1 MPAEIT
7 WGEKRLVRVAKAL
20 KSEEDG
26 KAMRRD
32 MVKEFRGALN
42 PTRNKVR
49 AAIRS
54 MPSKGSRRGGMRL
67 RSRVAAKVMVQI
79 KPAGKFPGATLK
91 AKKTP
96 NIRKFRNAPK
106 RLNQKSFSHPA
117 IGNPRQRVRQVG
129 KPGWFDKTVRAD
141 RAAHRRAA
149 RNVLKAAEKRLE
161 RKV

>member
-1 MPAEIT
+1 MSFD
-7 WGEKRLVRVAKAL
+7 EKRLVRLARAM

-26 KAMRRD
+26 KALRKD
-32 MVKEFRGALN
+32 MVREFRTALN
-42 PTRNKVR
+42 PTRNKAR

-54 MPSKGSRRGGMRL
+54 MPSTGNRRGGLKL
-67 RSRVAAKVMVQI
+67 RGRVAAKVMVQI
-79 KPAGKFPGATLK
+79 KPTGKFPGATLK

-96 NIRKFRNAPK
+96 NVRKFRNAPK
-106 RLNQKSFSHPA
+106 RLNQRSFSHPA

-141 RAAHRRAA
+141 RASHRRAA
-149 RNVLKAAEKRLE
+149 RKVLKSAEKRLQ

>member
-1 MPAEIT
+1 MSFD
-7 WGEKRLVRVAKAL
+7 EKRLVRLARAM

-26 KAMRRD
+26 KALRKD
-32 MVKEFRGALN
+32 MTREFRAALN
-42 PTRNKVR
+42 PTRNKAR
-49 AAIRS
+49 AAIRT
-54 MPSKGSRRGGMRL
+54 MPSQGHAGMKLRG
-67 RSRVAAKVMVQI
+67 RVAAKVMVQI
-79 KPAGKFPGATLK
+79 RPTGKFPGATLK

-96 NIRKFRNAPK
+96 NVRKFRNAPK
-106 RLNQKSFSHPA
+106 RLNQKSFSHPV

-149 RNVLKAAEKRLE
+149 RKVLKSAEKRLA